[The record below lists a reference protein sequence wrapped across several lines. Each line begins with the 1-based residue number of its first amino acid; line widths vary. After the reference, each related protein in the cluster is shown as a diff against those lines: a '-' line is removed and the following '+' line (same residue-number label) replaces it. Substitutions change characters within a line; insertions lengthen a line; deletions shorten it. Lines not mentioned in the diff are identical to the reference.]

1 MTAFDERR
9 RFLERLCARLIEN
22 FADKIDRANLDTLND
37 FVQNYE
43 FGVALVW
50 LESLIA
56 ERSIALTDRQR
67 ADIQQLKLLID
78 R

>member
-1 MTAFDERR
+1 
-9 RFLERLCARLIEN
+9 
-22 FADKIDRANLDTLND
+22 
-37 FVQNYE
+37 
-43 FGVALVW
+43 
-50 LESLIA
+50 LIA